1 MKKMQSYIFEI
12 HFWETLEKE
21 IMKRYPDLKPQ
32 VNSPKRFSIENIK
45 AKTVGR
51 QYGLIFEKLK
61 VLVVHEQSKTPI
73 MKIIRDKSI
82 VETASGEFV
91 ISEES
96 FPIAFI
102 NFKSRKV
109 AERMAIGL
117 SDLICNFTEEFKN
130 QCF

>member
-32 VNSPKRFSIENIK
+32 INSPERFSIENITD
-45 AKTVGR
+45 KTVGR
-51 QYGLIFEKLK
+51 QYGLIFEKLQ

-82 VETASGEFV
+82 VETDNEEFV
-91 ISEES
+91 ITEES
-96 FPIAFI
+96 FPVALI

-109 AERMAIGL
+109 AERIAIGL
-117 SDLICNFTEEFKN
+117 TDLICNFTIEY
-130 QCF
+130 